1 MLFPPWRTA
10 KGRVTRP
17 WLTGR
22 YWVAGRGHRRD
33 GRFFACEVEKR
44 DQIKAE
50 LREKCRAVRFE
61 ITHHVLKPD
70 GPDLAEVLRTA
81 PSRDTCRRG
90 LSTSATAPIGCR
102 LG

>member
-1 MLFPPWRTA
+1 MLFPPWRTT
-10 KGRVTRP
+10 KGLVTRP

-33 GRFFACEVEKR
+33 GRFFACQVEKL

-61 ITHHVLKPD
+61 ITY
-70 GPDLAEVLRTA
+70 A
-81 PSRDTCRRG
+81 C
-90 LSTSATAPIGCR
+90 
-102 LG
+102 